1 MTPTSTKPAAAVKF
15 MFEDAFDG
23 ETPSPKAV
31 RFTQEDLEVARK
43 QALAQGIEQGTRQT
57 LARLEGDVAAALQ
70 KIAADA
76 GVLIEDR
83 AAVTNALR
91 AQAVTLAHAL
101 ATRLASRLMADHPLT
116 EIEALVT
123 ECLGEH
129 YSEPRLVIR
138 TSEALLEPLRERID
152 ALTAQQGFPGHIVL
166 LADPAL
172 TGSDCRIE
180 WPDGGVERNNQALLH
195 EVDSAIKRYLAQT
208 NDSANTTDPTEI
220 TG

>member
-1 MTPTSTKPAAAVKF
+1 MVKF

-23 ETPSPKAV
+23 DTPSPKAV
-31 RFTQEDLEVARK
+31 RFTQEDLDVVRE
-43 QALAQGIEQGTRQT
+43 QALAQGIEQGVRQT
-57 LARLEGDVAAALQ
+57 LAQLEGDIAVALE

-76 GVLIEDR
+76 GTLIRER
-83 AAVTNALR
+83 AAVTNTLR

-101 ATRLASRLMADHPLT
+101 ATRLAGRLMEDHPLA

-152 ALTAQQGFPGHIVL
+152 ALAAEQGFPGHIVL

-172 TGSDCRIE
+172 AGSDCRIE
-180 WPDGGVERNNQALLH
+180 WPDGGVERNRQALLH
-195 EVDSAIKRYLAQT
+195 EVDSAIERYLAQI
-208 NDSANTTDPTEI
+208 NDPANTTHPTDPTEI